1 MPAHGFSIT
10 EPIWPKT
17 LRLPDRPPKL
27 VYLDLNHWISLS
39 KAYQEHPDGQ
49 RHRNALD
56 NCLQAVRDQSAIFP
70 ISGTLY
76 VEISKIRQHRQR
88 LNLREVL
95 EPLSQFN
102 TLIHLS
108 YVVQHEIEA
117 LLDHMIGPSA
127 RPMVT
132 IDLLGW
138 GVNWAFAKVANLR
151 IKTADGNDVTDTAL
165 QSFPG
170 GQDAFR
176 QLAHEADLRVNR
188 MAIDGP
194 TPQEEAELRSHGW
207 DPNPALA
214 LYDQAVHEELAQ
226 ARRFDQYSRWRRGR
240 TRDVIS
246 AREFIAEQRQNLAG
260 GLIRRGYSSDDE
272 FFSKS
277 REELSTALSSMPSFD
292 VSVTI
297 KTSLHRDGNHKWS
310 NNDIYDI
317 HTLALAIPY
326 CDVLVTDRSMSE
338 HANRSHLA
346 GRYNT
351 NVISSLSDLESYL

>member
-1 MPAHGFSIT
+1 MPAHEFHNA

-17 LRLPDRPPKL
+17 LRLPNRPPKL

-39 KAYQEHPDGQ
+39 KAHQGHPDGT
-49 RHRNALD
+49 RYRDALD
-56 NCLQAVRDQSAIFP
+56 SCLQAVRERSAIFA

-88 LNLREVL
+88 LALREVI
-95 EPLSQFN
+95 EPLSQYT

-108 YVVQHEIEA
+108 YVVQHEVEA
-117 LLDHMIGPSA
+117 LLDHMIGPGT

-138 GVNWAFAKVANLR
+138 GVNWAFGIVANLR
-151 IKTADGNDVTDTAL
+151 FKTEDGDDVTDTAL

-176 QLAHEADLRVNR
+176 QLAHEADLRINR

-194 TPQEEAELRSHGW
+194 APQEEAELRSHGW

-214 LYDQAVHEELAQ
+214 QYDQAVHQELAQ

-240 TRDVIS
+240 TRDVI
-246 AREFIAEQRQNLAG
+246 AVRELIAEQHQILAE
-260 GLIRRGYSSDDE
+260 GLNRRGYSSDDE
-272 FFSKS
+272 FFSTS

-292 VSVTI
+292 VSVTL
-297 KTSLHRDGNHKWS
+297 KTSLHRNGNHRWR

-326 CDVLVTDRSMSE
+326 CDVLVTDRAMSE

-351 NVISSLSDLESYL
+351 TVIPSLSDLESYL